1 MTKRGAEGERR
12 GGGVM
17 DLPVALMIAETVAV
31 LSVWVWW
38 TDRSAGE
45 LDRPAEGERK
55 EGV

>member
-1 MTKRGAEGERR
+1 
-12 GGGVM
+12 M